1 MLILLFKLRVHHER
15 EREKDVEDR
24 KGSSHYKWMA
34 RRSPFRR
41 MKIRLQGLANDF
53 VCVPKKIPTHPLLLL
68 FARSKITQSLIKGIR
83 NGMRLCEPFIP
94 VRYTLHEMPNGQEIV
109 KIGPFLQ
116 YKLNVLTK

>member
-1 MLILLFKLRVHHER
+1 
-15 EREKDVEDR
+15 
-24 KGSSHYKWMA
+24 MA

-94 VRYTLHEMPNGQEIV
+94 VRCTLHEMPNGQEIV

-116 YKLNVLTK
+116 YKLYVPYEIKKNTDSKDSTFFCKKGKGNAAVKL